1 MTFRDIE
8 LDRAYSYRSLVGE
21 QGNTAVVELGSGA
34 EERIQRWGETRLVAN
49 LGYAIKTYADL
60 TAILAF
66 KRAMGHRLD
75 TFRFWNPLDYS
86 TGTNTPSDTSLS
98 LVTNADEQ
106 IGTGDAADTTFQLVK
121 RYTNGVNTVTR
132 NLTKP
137 ITGTVKVALDAVAK
151 TEGVDFT
158 VNYSTGI
165 VTFTSAPGNGV
176 DVTAGCQF
184 NDEVRFESDDSSV
197 SIDSYERGDVVGGLR
212 IVSVMGGSIVNDDF
226 PYRGSSTPTFGA
238 DMDLTP
244 QMGALVRLDPSTSGL
259 SVILPDPSP
268 YPYGGPHWLLEN
280 ISGSDSFDVVYNGV
294 TVATVAAGDWCE
306 LWLGLDISS
315 NPEWI
320 AYA

>member
-1 MTFRDIE
+1 
-8 LDRAYSYRSLVGE
+8 
-21 QGNTAVVELGSGA
+21 
-34 EERIQRWGETRLVAN
+34 
-49 LGYAIKTYADL
+49 
-60 TAILAF
+60 
-66 KRAMGHRLD
+66 
-75 TFRFWNPLDYS
+75 
-86 TGTNTPSDTSLS
+86 LS

-106 IGTGDAADTTFQLVK
+106 IGTGDASNKNFQLVK

-132 NLTKP
+132 NITKP
-137 ITGTVKVALDAVAK
+137 IIDTVKVALD
-151 TEGVDFT
+151 GVNQTSGWNVDL
-158 VNYSTGI
+158 STGI
-165 VTFTSAPGNGV
+165 VTFSSAPGNGV

-212 IVSVMGGSIVNDDF
+212 IVSVMGGSIVNDDY

-238 DMDLTP
+238 NMDLTP

-280 ISGSDSFDVVYNGV
+280 ISGTDSFDVVYNGA

-315 NPEWI
+315 NPEWV

>member
-49 LGYAIKTYADL
+49 LGYAVKTYADL

-106 IGTGDAADTTFQLVK
+106 IGTGDASTVTFQLVK

-132 NLTKP
+132 NITKP
-137 ITGTVKVALDAVAK
+137 IEDTVKVALD
-151 TEGVDFT
+151 GVDQT
-158 VNYSTGI
+158 SGWNVDLSTGI
-165 VTFTSAPGNGV
+165 VTFSSAPGNGV

-212 IVSVMGGSIVNDDF
+212 IVSVMGGSIVNDDY

-280 ISGSDSFDVVYNGV
+280 ISGTDSFDVVYNGV

-315 NPEWI
+315 NPEWV

>member
-49 LGYAIKTYADL
+49 LGYAVKTYADL

-106 IGTGDAADTTFQLVK
+106 IGTGDASNKNFQLVK

-132 NLTKP
+132 NITKP
-137 ITGTVKVALDAVAK
+137 IIDTVKVALD
-151 TEGVDFT
+151 GVNQTSGWNVDL
-158 VNYSTGI
+158 STGI
-165 VTFTSAPGNGV
+165 VTFSSAPGNGV

-212 IVSVMGGSIVNDDF
+212 IVSVMGGSIVNDDY

-280 ISGSDSFDVVYNGV
+280 ISGTDSFDVVYNGV

-315 NPEWI
+315 NPEWV

>member
-8 LDRAYSYRSLVGE
+8 LDRAYSYRSLIGE
-21 QGNTAVVELGSGA
+21 QGNTAVVELGNGV

-49 LGYAIKTYADL
+49 LGYAVKTYADL

-75 TFRFWNPLDYS
+75 SFRFWNPLDYS

-106 IGTGDAADTTFQLVK
+106 IGTGNASTTTFQLVK

-137 ITGTVKVALDAVAK
+137 INGTVKVALD
-151 TEGVDFT
+151 GVNQT
-158 VNYSTGI
+158 SGWSVNYSTGI

-197 SIDSYERGDVVGGLR
+197 SIESFERGDVVGGLR

-280 ISGSDSFDVVYNGV
+280 ISGSNSFDVVYNGV

-306 LWLGLDISS
+306 MWLGLDISS
-315 NPEWI
+315 NPEWV